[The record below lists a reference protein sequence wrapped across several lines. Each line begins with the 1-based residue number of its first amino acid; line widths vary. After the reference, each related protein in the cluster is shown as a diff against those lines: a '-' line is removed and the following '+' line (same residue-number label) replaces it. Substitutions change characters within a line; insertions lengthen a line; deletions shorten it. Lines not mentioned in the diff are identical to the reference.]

1 MFAIRSLMRSS
12 LHGHHHPE
20 VKRSTLRVERA
31 HGVTPSNSNNRRGDL
46 NLRYLRLSLIA
57 RSLVA
62 IVALQTSLPPV
73 LAQDSAGEPFAGY
86 TPASSASERRWEE
99 QFRAVPSPESAREH
113 LKRLTAEPHVAG
125 TKEDYATAIYVRD
138 QLRGYGI
145 RADLKE
151 YDVLLPYPKTDP
163 IVELI
168 AARRERLAVREAAIA
183 ADPSSSHPG
192 IIPLFNGYSA
202 SGDVTAPVVYVNYGL
217 PPDYEALRRLGIDVK
232 GKIVLARYGGS
243 FRGVKAKVAE
253 ENGAIGL
260 IIYSDP
266 ADDGYMQGDVYPKGP
281 WRPASSGQ
289 RGSVQYL
296 FQYPGDPLT
305 PGRPSIPGVPRLK
318 IQEATDLTRIPV
330 QPISYGEARKVLAKL
345 RGPLRPLGFQGG
357 LPFAYHVGGTP
368 EVKIHLKTVMDY
380 QIRKIWNV
388 MARIDGS
395 QFPDEW
401 IILGN
406 HRDAW
411 TFGAVDPNSGSSAML
426 EVARGLGKLLK
437 EGWTP
442 RRTIIFG
449 SWDAEEYGLIGSTEW
464 VEENAKELQEKAVV
478 YLNMDAAVS
487 GPNFGAS
494 SVPTL
499 WKNIRAV
506 TKDIRDPKTGKTVY
520 KQWQDRARELRPDA
534 EMPGA
539 EAGTDTSRAE
549 ARIGALGS
557 GSDYTPFLQ
566 HLGIASTDMGFGGDY
581 GVYHSAYDSFHW
593 MANFGD
599 PTFAYHVTAAQLWG
613 TMAMRMAGADGLPFD
628 YTSYAGEIR
637 DFFEDSLR
645 TAQRRTLPTAF
656 SADAMNSALDE
667 FAKEAARIEQN
678 RREAL
683 TDLSRNARDS
693 GALERLTRI
702 NKALIAAER
711 SLVDERGL
719 RGRPWYKH
727 QIYAPGFYTGYAAQP
742 LPDFRQGLEDRNSA
756 NAKEG
761 LERIVAALQRV
772 TATLR
777 KARD

>member
-1 MFAIRSLMRSS
+1 MRGGPLSDA
-12 LHGHHHPE
+12 PTIQT
-20 VKRSTLRVERA
+20 KRL
-31 HGVTPSNSNNRRGDL
+31 GDL
-46 NLRYLRLSLIA
+46 NLKSLRVI
-57 RSLVA
+57 LVA
-62 IVALQTSLPPV
+62 LLLIGIIALQTGLPR
-73 LAQDSAGEPFAGY
+73 AFSQGGAAGTFDGY
-86 TPASSASERRWEE
+86 TPASSANERDWE
-99 QFRAVPSPESAREH
+99 QKFRAVPAPASAREH
-113 LKRLTAEPHVAG
+113 LRRLTAEPHVAG
-125 TKEDYATAIYVRD
+125 TREDYATAIYVRD
-138 QLRGYGI
+138 QIRSYGI
-145 RADLKE
+145 SADLKE

-168 AARRERLAVREAAIA
+168 ASRRERLLVREAVIA
-183 ADPSSSHPG
+183 ADPSSSHPR

-217 PPDYEALRRLGIDVK
+217 PPDYEALRKLGIDVK
-232 GKIVLARYGGS
+232 GKIVLARYGSS

-253 ENGAIGL
+253 ENGAIGV

-266 ADDGYMQGDVYPKGP
+266 ADDGYVKGDVYPRGP
-281 WRPASSGQ
+281 WRPASSAQ

-318 IQEATDLTRIPV
+318 LEEATDLTRIPV
-330 QPISYGEARKVLAKL
+330 QPISYGEARKVLEKL
-345 RGPLRPLGFQGG
+345 RGPLRPKGFQGG

-368 EVKIHLKTVMDY
+368 EVKLRLKTDMDY
-380 QIRKIWNV
+380 QTRKIWNV
-388 MARIDGS
+388 MARIDGA
-395 QFPDEW
+395 QLRDEW

-411 TFGAVDPNSGSSAML
+411 TFGAVDPNSGTSAML

-437 EGWTP
+437 DGWTP

-464 VEENAKELQEKAVV
+464 AEENAKELQEKAVV

-487 GPNFGAS
+487 GSNFGAS

-499 WKNIRAV
+499 WKTIRAV
-506 TKDIRDPKTGKTVY
+506 TRDINDPKSGKTVY
-520 KQWQDRARELRPDA
+520 QQWQARAQDSEPDA
-534 EMPGA
+534 EMTSA
-539 EAGTDTSRAE
+539 EAGTDTQVAE

-566 HLGIASTDMGFGGDY
+566 HLGISSTDMGFGGDY

-593 MANFGD
+593 MSSFGD
-599 PTFAYHVTAAQLWG
+599 PTFAYHVAAAQLWG
-613 TMAMRMAGADGLPFD
+613 TMAMRIAGAEGLPFD
-628 YTSYAGEIR
+628 YTSYAGEVR
-637 DFFEDSLR
+637 TFFDESVKF
-645 TAQRRTLPTAF
+645 AQGRKLASGF
-656 SADAMNSALDE
+656 DDKAMNEALDE

-678 RREAL
+678 RVEAL
-683 TDLSRNARDS
+683 AELSRNKSDA
-693 GALERLTRI
+693 GALAKLTRI

-711 SLVDERGL
+711 SLVDDRGL

-742 LPDFRQGLEDRNSA
+742 LPDFRQGLEDRNSS
-756 NAKEG
+756 NAKAG
-761 LERIVAALQRV
+761 LERIVAALQRT

>member
-1 MFAIRSLMRSS
+1 MFA
-12 LHGHHHPE
+12 
-20 VKRSTLRVERA
+20 V
-31 HGVTPSNSNNRRGDL
+31 
-46 NLRYLRLSLIA
+46 SLIA
-57 RSLVA
+57 IAV
-62 IVALQTSLPPV
+62 VQMSLPRAFAQARPV
-73 LAQDSAGEPFAGY
+73 ETFEGY
-86 TPASSASERRWEE
+86 TPASSATARDWE
-99 QFRAVPSPESAREH
+99 QKFRAVPAPASAREH
-113 LKRLTAEPHVAG
+113 LRRLTAEPHVAG

-138 QLRGYGI
+138 QIRSFGI
-145 RADLKE
+145 SADLKE

-168 AARRERLAVREAAIA
+168 APRRERLLVREAVIA
-183 ADPSSSHPG
+183 ADPSSSHPR
-192 IIPLFNGYSA
+192 IIPLFNGYSP

-217 PPDYEALRRLGIDVK
+217 PPDYEALRKLGVDVK
-232 GKIVLARYGGS
+232 GKIALARYGGS
-243 FRGVKAKVAE
+243 FRGVKARVAE

-266 ADDGYMQGDVYPKGP
+266 ADDGYVQGDVYPKGP

-318 IQEATDLTRIPV
+318 IEEATDLTRIPV
-330 QPISYGEARKVLAKL
+330 QPISYGEARKVLEKL
-345 RGPLRPLGFQGG
+345 RGPLRPRGFQGG

-368 EVKIHLKTVMDY
+368 EVKLRLKTDMDY

-388 MARIDGS
+388 MARIDGA
-395 QFPDEW
+395 QLRDEW
-401 IILGN
+401 VILGN

-411 TFGAVDPNSGSSAML
+411 TFGAVDPNSGTTAML

-464 VEENAKELQEKAVV
+464 AEENATELKEKAVV

-487 GPNFGAS
+487 GSNFGAA

-499 WKNIRAV
+499 WKTIREV
-506 TKDIRDPKTGKTVY
+506 TKDINDPKSGKTVY
-520 KQWQDRARELRPDA
+520 QQWQVRAQGSQPDA
-534 EMPGA
+534 EMTNA
-539 EAGTDTSRAE
+539 EAGTDTEVAE

-566 HLGIASTDMGFGGDY
+566 HLGVSSTDMGFGGDY

-593 MANFGD
+593 MASFGD
-599 PTFAYHVTAAQLWG
+599 PTFAYHVVAAQLWG
-613 TMAMRMAGADGLPFD
+613 TMAMRMAGAEGLPFD
-628 YTSYAGEIR
+628 YTSYAKEVSR
-637 DFFEDSLR
+637 FFNESVKF
-645 TAQRRTLPTAF
+645 AERRKLTSGF
-656 SADAMNSALDE
+656 DAKAMHNALDE
-667 FAKEAARIEQN
+667 FAKEAVQIARN
-678 RREAL
+678 REDAL
-683 TDLSRNARDS
+683 IALNRNSSDA
-693 GALERLTRI
+693 GTLARLTRI

-742 LPDFRQGLEDRNSA
+742 LPDFRQGLEDRNTS

-761 LERIVAALQRV
+761 LERIVAALQRA
-772 TATLR
+772 TGTLR